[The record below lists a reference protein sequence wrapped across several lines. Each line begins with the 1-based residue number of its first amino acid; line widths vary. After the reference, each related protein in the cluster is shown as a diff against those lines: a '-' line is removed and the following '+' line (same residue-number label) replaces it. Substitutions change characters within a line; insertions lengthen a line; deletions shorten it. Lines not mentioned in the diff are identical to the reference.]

1 MVVMVM
7 VVAKL
12 EDQHLQLGKEEIE
25 KQKPS
30 VDQGK
35 GIKYVFILA
44 LKTP

>member
-1 MVVMVM
+1 MKVMVM

-12 EDQHLQLGKEEIE
+12 ENQVLQLKKEKRE

-35 GIKYVFILA
+35 VIK
-44 LKTP
+44 